1 MMKCVI
7 FRCSKKEEMYLY
19 VPYQDDE
26 SMLLNNLPEELGNWT
41 GKLEKVMDLEVTPGR
56 KLARA
61 KVEDVIAS
69 LEEKG
74 FYIQM
79 PPNELLRKD
88 ESMLNN
94 SSDSF

>member
-1 MMKCVI
+1 MKCII

-26 SMLLNNLPEELGNWT
+26 STLVNNLPEELGKWT
-41 GKLEKVMDLEVTPGR
+41 GKLEKVMDLEITPGQ

-61 KVEDVIAS
+61 KVEDVLAS

-94 SSDSF
+94 PSDSF

>member
-1 MMKCVI
+1 
-7 FRCSKKEEMYLY
+7 MYLY

>member
-1 MMKCVI
+1 MKCVI
-7 FRCSKKEEMYLY
+7 FRCGKKDEMYLY
-19 VPYQDDE
+19 VPFKE
-26 SMLLNNLPEELGNWT
+26 NEEELLQGLPDGLKKLT
-41 GKLEKVMDLEVTPGR
+41 GGLEKVMDLDLFPDR

-79 PPNELLRKD
+79 PPNEIIRKD
-88 ESMLNN
+88 DSMLNN
-94 SSDSF
+94 PSDSF